1 MDLSDLNHGGTEC
14 GGIFRHTS
22 MALRLVLS
30 RGFSPLVLL
39 ALAACASVPDAPPVS
54 MPEVISAYTQKVPG
68 RWALAVAPHQLDS
81 QIDAP
86 ELACGG
92 MTFAVALD
100 GSMQRYLIEG
110 FHQIADDVTPVDHV
124 LSADE
129 MRAGGYAGLIVV
141 GSAVVAPNVTF
152 AQDGLTAH
160 VHSNLALSA
169 TLDVGGRHGVLLHRA
184 FTVNGI
190 SNVDAGI
197 VCQNGQGGI
206 GRAADSALQQIAVDA
221 ASAFADSADIRLVVA
236 SR

>member
-1 MDLSDLNHGGTEC
+1 MPAQGGAASI
-14 GGIFRHTS
+14 GPHP
-22 MALRLVLS
+22 MALRPALS
-30 RGFSPLVLL
+30 RVLAPL
-39 ALAACASVPDAPPVS
+39 ALLIVAACASVPDAPPVA
-54 MPEVISAYTQKVPG
+54 MPEVVSAYTQKVPG
-68 RWALAVAPHQLDS
+68 RWALAVTPRQLDS
-81 QIDAP
+81 QIEAP

-110 FHQIADDVTPVDHV
+110 FRQIASDVTPVDHV
-124 LSADE
+124 LSPDE
-129 MRAGGYAGLIVV
+129 MRAGGYAGQIVV
-141 GSAVVAPNVTF
+141 GSAVVAPTVTF

-169 TLDVGGRHGVLLHRA
+169 TLDVSGHSRVLLHRA
-184 FTVNGI
+184 FTANGI

-221 ASAFADSADIRLVVA
+221 ASAFADSPDIRLVVA